1 MIGTGK
7 VSADGDWIEAGSISS
22 AQTALAVDGR
32 DTPTA
37 DALAAAKIVKIN
49 NKHPSA
55 YAFLFRFRA
64 DGAADLGSV
73 LQLYAARG
81 TDHYHRIAELTIITG
96 TQDTDVA
103 TIHFIDNIAPT
114 EGSEDTLFD
123 GEADSLADMIALY
136 YVRTLGFDKFLFIC
150 SDLDSTN
157 IYVDYCPLY
166 E

>member
-1 MIGTGK
+1 MLGTGK
-7 VSADGDWIEAGSISS
+7 VSLDGDWVEAGSITSEQ
-22 AQTALAVDGR
+22 AALTVTER

-37 DALAAAKIVKIN
+37 DALVAAKIIKIN

-55 YAFLFRFRA
+55 YAFLFRFRV
-64 DGAADLGSV
+64 DGDAELDSI

-81 TDHYHRIAELTIITG
+81 TDHYHRIAQLTITTG

-103 TIHFIDNIAPT
+103 TIHFVDNINP
-114 EGSEDTLFD
+114 GGEDTLFD
-123 GEADSLADMIALY
+123 GEEQNLADMIAHY
-136 YVRTLGFDKFLFIC
+136 YVRTLGFDKFLLVC
-150 SDLDSTN
+150 SDLDSPT

>member
-7 VSADGDWIEAGSISS
+7 VSLDGDWIAAGSITS
-22 AQTALAVDGR
+22 AQAALTVTER

-37 DALAAAKIVKIN
+37 DALTAAKIVKIN

-64 DGAADLGSV
+64 SGDAELDSILE
-73 LQLYAARG
+73 LYAARG
-81 TDHYHRIAELTIITG
+81 TDHYHRVASFTIVTG
-96 TQDTDVA
+96 TQDTDDA
-103 TIHFIDNIAPT
+103 TIHFIDSISPGN
-114 EGSEDTLFD
+114 ENTLFD
-123 GEADSLADMIALY
+123 GEEQNLADMIAHY
-136 YVRTLGFDKFLFIC
+136 YMRTLGFDKFLFIA
-150 SDLDSTN
+150 SDLDSPA